1 MRIYSRI
8 LPLLITGLAI
18 AGGVIF
24 AHPASAAVPVAVVQF
39 DSSTN
44 FELSLEYFLSDLLD
58 SVEVKRAESTAA
70 YELLKIEK
78 AREDVNKLTQEVQEE
93 LTDYGLI
100 LTGVSDPRLSK
111 NPACL
116 ANPGQCDDP
125 DTKVTID
132 PFKDSRII
140 HNVYDYI
147 FEEPREKARVFTM
160 CYFNMLIW
168 DQADYIEQLFNDPDI
183 NITARIWKPP
193 AGLCE
198 QGKGTTTKCSY
209 GQSTVQSINL
219 LRFKRDALLYLLKRT
234 NQYQLDYPQIFLF
247 GDWAGYADVN
257 DPKYQR
263 YGLSLRGESDEA
275 RFRKQSFQ
283 NCVPVIASSTG
294 TPPVVPDPGLSFHN
308 VTLNEVA
315 NFLPTLG
322 KSAIDRNDATWEE
335 LRIAKQD
342 RNTINGVVR
351 TAWAWIDQ
359 ILSETTRERE
369 LTYLA
374 GQGIRPERLYLSVE
388 GENPNDTPGNPNT
401 IPLKYQYDTG
411 YIISPAV
418 VLLQKMQA
426 ANQAMFDL
434 AQKSFL
440 YLDPRL
446 TPPDILA
453 RYGVASNTENC
464 YDDTGLPTGCSPEE
478 QDQLYKRQICN
489 FPGTVGEATAC
500 RFLEPWL
507 RPTRAFRSAPDARVV
522 GRGNNTNR
530 VEAGL
535 PAPWED
541 EMSYI
546 ALGNEKLGRQEL
558 LQDGTADTAYTVAK
572 YRLVGTTHDN
582 IASKVLGTDY
592 AINDWYDRVFEMY
605 EPDRDRALTDDGGLQ
620 FNLTDWQCY
629 LATWFFP
636 SGSVFPDGTYAA
648 RRTAPYQ
655 ELGLPD
661 IFLSPFGR
669 EYTDPDDAG
678 PIDILQHALSRNMG
692 VVGLGADPYAYCQAR
707 LNSGSY

>member
-1 MRIYSRI
+1 MVQRKSIFF
-8 LPLLITGLAI
+8 AI
-18 AGGVIF
+18 AVFIF
-24 AHPASAAVPVAVVQF
+24 AGVFFASSARAAVAVAVVQF

-58 SVEVKRAESTAA
+58 SVEVKGAESTAA

-168 DQADYIEQLFNDPDI
+168 DQADYIEPLFNDAG
-183 NITARIWKPP
+183 ITARIWKPP
-193 AGLCE
+193 ENLCE
-198 QGKGTTTKCSY
+198 PGKGTTTKCSY
-209 GQSTVQSINL
+209 GQSTLQSINL
-219 LRFKRDALLYLLKRT
+219 LRFKRDALLYLLKRN

-247 GDWAGYADVN
+247 GDWAGYPDVN
-257 DPKYQR
+257 DPDYQR
-263 YGLSLRGESDEA
+263 YGLPIRGESGDGLGGDPLDDK
-275 RFRKQSFQ
+275 RRRQSFQ

-308 VTLNEVA
+308 VTLNEIVT
-315 NFLPTLG
+315 FLPTLG
-322 KSAIDRNDATWEE
+322 KSVIDRNDATWEE

-342 RNTINGVVR
+342 RNTINGVER
-351 TAWAWIDQ
+351 TASTLIDQ
-359 ILSETTRERE
+359 ILSEIQTERE

-374 GQGIRPERLYLSVE
+374 GQGIRPERLYVSVE
-388 GENPNDTPGNPNT
+388 GDNPNDAPGDPNA

-440 YLDPRL
+440 YLDPKF
-446 TPPDILA
+446 TAPSILA

-464 YDDTGLPTGCSPEE
+464 YDATDNPTGCSLEE
-478 QDQLYKRQICN
+478 QEQLYKRQICN

-507 RPTRAFRSAPDARVV
+507 RPTRAFRSAPDAQVI
-522 GRGNNTNR
+522 GSGSNANK

-541 EMSYI
+541 AFGYI
-546 ALGNEKLGRQEL
+546 SLGNEKVGRYNPQALGSPDLR
-558 LQDGTADTAYTVAK
+558 YTINK
-572 YRLVGTTHDN
+572 YKDP
-582 IASKVLGTDY
+582 
-592 AINDWYDRVFEMY
+592 RV
-605 EPDRDRALTDDGGLQ
+605 
-620 FNLTDWQCY
+620 
-629 LATWFFP
+629 
-636 SGSVFPDGTYAA
+636 
-648 RRTAPYQ
+648 
-655 ELGLPD
+655 
-661 IFLSPFGR
+661 
-669 EYTDPDDAG
+669 
-678 PIDILQHALSRNMG
+678 
-692 VVGLGADPYAYCQAR
+692 
-707 LNSGSY
+707 